1 MRQNIRM
8 TDAVKQARK
17 IAQRMAMARE
27 LAELSIAETTEGSPI
42 SPARLVAIES
52 GDDSPR
58 SLDIAV
64 VAEST
69 GLPIGWF
76 LAERPQLVASRKPAP
91 EGGVSPAFDLALER
105 LSVHVEQLVSEGII
119 APAVHQRFRLVEDHD
134 VIARRA
140 AEVRDWA
147 DAGDEPIRDLSTFC
161 ERVGLLVFA
170 QSFLGSPFEGAV
182 TEIERKPG
190 DEFGIALVD
199 KCAGLLRSRFTLA
212 HELGHWVYRTSFE
225 TGCGHGAVERAMN
238 SFAAH
243 LLMSRSFVERM
254 EAKHA
259 DSRALAMAVSS
270 QCGVSWSATL
280 GHLANLGVITS
291 ATYAFEMERKPDSHE
306 FQNAGFAI
314 PMVKELDVVPPLY
327 RSAVL
332 NAYQQRKLT
341 TGKTLEVLFGSVA
354 QEQLPE
360 RIPPRGRKAS

>member
-1 MRQNIRM
+1 M

-17 IAQRMAMARE
+17 IAQRMALVRE
-27 LAELSIAETTEGSPI
+27 LAELSIAETTKGSPI

-52 GDDSPR
+52 GDDLPR

-76 LAERPQLVASRKPAP
+76 LEERPQLVASRKPAP
-91 EGGVSPAFDLALER
+91 ERGVSPAFDLALER

-119 APAVHQRFRLVEDHD
+119 APAVHEGFRLDEDHD

-140 AEVRDWA
+140 AEVRDWT
-147 DAGDEPIRDLSTFC
+147 DAGDEPIRDLSAFC